1 MIHLI
6 EVSYFLILLTAIL
19 RCLYFWQ
26 LKEYRLDR
34 FKDFL
39 STSQRLQFFLPSK
52 HFFRPK
58 LTLKIILLGYLSV
71 YFSVLIINFFPQQLL
86 ALIIA
91 FILTPVTTSLSV
103 LLIKPI
109 SDMFIDLLIFLA
121 KLKMK
126 LMPKSQIVIGITGS
140 FGKTSTK
147 EILSHVL
154 SAKFKVCKTLGTN
167 NTAIGVALTVLKQ
180 LNRSHQYFVVEMGAY
195 KKGEIK
201 AICQIVKPKIAII
214 TGITDQH
221 LSLFGSQE
229 NLIQAKSE
237 LLLAL
242 PAKSPAFFN
251 GDNEITKKLAN
262 QFPHLNTMEYYFP
275 KNKFTTNL
283 LGDYQQL
290 NLQAAYLVAQKLQL
304 SPNLIRARFTNIPVF
319 KTMLVKRIGLHQS
332 VIIDDSYNANPEG
345 FKAAINY
352 VKTLNYSQKILITSG
367 MIELGFASQKHHQEI
382 GKLAQSVF
390 NQVLVT
396 KPDVAAF
403 FPQVQ
408 LEPDPGK
415 ILKKLKLNSQTLVL
429 LEGRLPEK
437 FILSLCPNQS

>member
-1 MIHLI
+1 MIHYLEI
-6 EVSYFLILLTAIL
+6 IYFLILLTAIL

-26 LKEYRLDR
+26 LKEYRFDR

-39 STSQRLQFFLPSK
+39 TTSSRWQFLLPTK

-58 LTLKIILLGYLSV
+58 LTLKIILLSYLAV
-71 YFSVLIINFFPQQLL
+71 YFSVLFMNFFPQQIGPVL
-86 ALIIA
+86 AFFLVP
-91 FILTPVTTSLSV
+91 LSTSLAV

-109 SDMFIDLLIFLA
+109 SDLLTDLLIFLA
-121 KLKMK
+121 KLKMRY
-126 LMPKSQIVIGITGS
+126 MPQSLIVIGITGS
-140 FGKTSTK
+140 YGKTATK

-154 SAKFKVCKTLGTN
+154 RAKFKVCQTLGTN

-195 KKGEIK
+195 TKGEIK
-201 AICQIVKPKIAII
+201 TICQIVKPKIAIL

-237 LLLAL
+237 LLFAL
-242 PAKSPAFFN
+242 PAQSPAFFN
-251 GDNEITKKLAN
+251 GQNPITNKLAKN
-262 QFPHLNTMEYYFP
+262 FPHLNTIYYYFP

-290 NLQAAYLVAQKLQL
+290 NLQAAYLVAQKLKL
-304 SPNLIRARFTNIPVF
+304 SPQLIRKRFTYIPAF
-319 KTMLVKRIGLHQS
+319 KTMLVKKIGLHQS
-332 VIIDDSYNANPEG
+332 TIIDDSYNANPEG

-352 VKTLNYSQKILITSG
+352 VKTLNYPQKILITSG
-367 MIELGFASQKHHQEI
+367 INELGSASEKHHREI
-382 GKLAQSVF
+382 GKLAQPVF
-390 NQVLVT
+390 NQIFVT

-403 FPQVQ
+403 FPQAQ
-408 LEPDPGK
+408 AERDPNK
-415 ILKKLKLNSQTLVL
+415 ILKKLTFNHQTLIL
-429 LEGRLPEK
+429 LASRLPKK
-437 FILSLCPNQS
+437 FIDRLCPNQF

>member
-6 EVSYFLILLTAIL
+6 EVGYLLILLTAIL

-39 STSQRLQFFLPSK
+39 TTSQRLQFFLPSK

-58 LTLKIILLGYLSV
+58 LTLKIILLSYLSV

-86 ALIIA
+86 SPLIA
-91 FILTPVTTSLSV
+91 FILTPLTTTLSV

-109 SDMFIDLLIFLA
+109 SDMLIDLLIFLA
-121 KLKMK
+121 KLKMR
-126 LMPKSQIVIGITGS
+126 LMPKSQTVIGITGS

-154 SAKFKVCKTLGTN
+154 SAKFTVCKTLGTN

-221 LSLFGSQE
+221 LSLFGTQE

-242 PAKSPAFFN
+242 PAKSLAFFN
-251 GDNEITKKLAN
+251 GQNSVTKKLAKN
-262 QFPHLNTMEYYFP
+262 FSHLSTVIYYFP
-275 KNKFTTNL
+275 RNKFTTNL
-283 LGDYQQL
+283 LGNYQQL
-290 NLQAAYLVAQKLQL
+290 NLQAAYLAAQKLHL
-304 SPNLIRARFTNIPVF
+304 PPKLIQARFTNIPAF

-332 VIIDDSYNANPEG
+332 TVIDDSYNANPEG

-352 VKTLNYSQKILITSG
+352 LKTLNYPQKILITSG
-367 MIELGFASQKHHQEI
+367 MIELGSASEKHHQEI
-382 GKLAQSVF
+382 DKLAQSTF
-390 NQVLVT
+390 TQIYLT
-396 KPDVAAF
+396 KPDILKF
-403 FPQVQ
+403 FSKAQY
-408 LEPDPGK
+408 EPDPRQ
-415 ILKKLKLNSQTLVL
+415 ILKKLKLNNQTVVL
-429 LEGRLPEK
+429 LASRLPKK
-437 FILSLCPNQS
+437 FIDQLCPSQS

>member
-6 EVSYFLILLTAIL
+6 EVIYFLILLTAIL

-26 LKEYRLDR
+26 LKEYRWDR

-39 STSQRLQFFLPSK
+39 TTSSRLQFFLPTK

-58 LTLKIILLGYLSV
+58 LTLKIILLSYLTV
-71 YFSVLIINFFPQQLL
+71 YFTILFINFFPHQLIGPIL
-86 ALIIA
+86 AFFLV
-91 FILTPVTTSLSV
+91 PVSVSLSV

-109 SDMFIDLLIFLA
+109 TDLLIDLLIFLA
-121 KLKMK
+121 KLKIK

-140 FGKTSTK
+140 FAKTSTK

-167 NTAIGVALTVLKQ
+167 NTAIGVALTILKQ
-180 LNRSHQYFVVEMGAY
+180 LKSSHQYLVVEMGAY

-242 PAKSPAFFN
+242 PAKSLAFFN
-251 GDNEITKKLAN
+251 GQNPITQKLAQN
-262 QFPHLNTMEYYFP
+262 FSHLNTILYYYP

-290 NLQAAYLVAQKLQL
+290 NLQAAYLVAQKLKL
-304 SPNLIRARFTNIPVF
+304 SPKLIRARFTNIPAF
-319 KTMLVKRIGLHQS
+319 KTMLVKKIGLHQAA
-332 VIIDDSYNANPEG
+332 IIDDSYNANPEG

-352 VKTLNYSQKILITSG
+352 VKTLNYPQKILITSG
-367 MIELGFASQKHHQEI
+367 MIELGSASSQHHQEI
-382 GKLAQSVF
+382 SKLAQTVF
-390 NQVLVT
+390 TQIYLT
-396 KPDVAAF
+396 KPDIAKF
-403 FPQVQ
+403 FPQAQV
-408 LEPDPGK
+408 EPDPGK
-415 ILKKLKLNSQTLVL
+415 IIKKLTLNSRTLIL
-429 LEGRLPEK
+429 LEGRLPQK

>member
-6 EVSYFLILLTAIL
+6 EVSYFLILLTAVL

-39 STSQRLQFFLPSK
+39 STSQRLQFFLPSQ

-71 YFSVLIINFFPQQLL
+71 YFSVLIINFFPHQLIGPLL
-86 ALIIA
+86 AFFLV
-91 FILTPVTTSLSV
+91 PVSASLSV

-109 SDMFIDLLIFLA
+109 SDLLTDLLIFLA
-121 KLKMK
+121 KLKMR
-126 LMPKSQIVIGITGS
+126 LMPKSQTVIGITGS

-201 AICQIVKPKIAII
+201 TICQIVKPKIAII

-242 PAKSPAFFN
+242 PPQSLAFFN
-251 GDNEITKKLAN
+251 SQNPVTKKLAQN
-262 QFPHLNTMEYYFP
+262 FPHLQTILYQYP
-275 KNKFTTNL
+275 KKKYKTNL

-290 NLQAAYLVAQKLQL
+290 NLQAAYLVALKLKL
-304 SPNLIRARFTNIPVF
+304 PSKIIASRLTNIPAF
-319 KTMLVKRIGLHQS
+319 KTMLVKKIGLHQAA
-332 VIIDDSYNANPEG
+332 IIDDSYNANPEG

-367 MIELGFASQKHHQEI
+367 MIELGSASQKHHREI
-382 GKLAQSVF
+382 GELAQSIF
-390 NQVLVT
+390 NQVFVT

-408 LEPDPGK
+408 LEPEPGK
-415 ILKKLKLNSQTLVL
+415 ILKKLKLNSRTLIL
-429 LEGRLPEK
+429 LEGRLPQK
-437 FILSLCPNQS
+437 FILSLCLNQS

>member
-6 EVSYFLILLTAIL
+6 EVIYFLILLTAIL

-26 LKEYRLDR
+26 LKEYRWDR

-39 STSQRLQFFLPSK
+39 TTSSRLQFFLPTK

-58 LTLKIILLGYLSV
+58 LTLKIILLSYLTV
-71 YFSVLIINFFPQQLL
+71 YFTILFINFFPHQLIGPIL
-86 ALIIA
+86 AFFLV
-91 FILTPVTTSLSV
+91 PVSVSLSV

-109 SDMFIDLLIFLA
+109 TDLLIDLLIFLA
-121 KLKMK
+121 KLKIK

-140 FGKTSTK
+140 FAKTSTK

-167 NTAIGVALTVLKQ
+167 NTAIGVALTILKQ
-180 LNRSHQYFVVEMGAY
+180 LKSSHQYFVVEMGAY

-251 GDNEITKKLAN
+251 GQNSITQKLAQN
-262 QFPHLNTMEYYFP
+262 FSHLNTILYYYP

-290 NLQAAYLVAQKLQL
+290 NLQAAYLAAQKLKL
-304 SPNLIRARFTNIPVF
+304 SPKLIRARFANIPVF
-319 KTMLVKRIGLHQS
+319 KTMLVKKIGLHQAA
-332 VIIDDSYNANPEG
+332 IIDDSYNANPEG

-352 VKTLNYSQKILITSG
+352 VKTLNYPQKILITSG
-367 MIELGFASQKHHQEI
+367 MIELGSASQHHHQEI
-382 GKLAQSVF
+382 GKLARSVF
-390 NQVLVT
+390 TQIYLI
-396 KPDVAAF
+396 KSDIAKF
-403 FPQVQ
+403 FPQAQV
-408 LEPDPGK
+408 ESDPRQ
-415 ILKKLKLNSQTLVL
+415 ILKTLKLNSQTLIL
-429 LEGRLPEK
+429 LEGRLPQK

>member
-1 MIHLI
+1 MIHLL

-39 STSQRLQFFLPSK
+39 TTSSRLQFLLPSK

-71 YFSVLIINFFPQQLL
+71 YFSILIIKFFPDQLL
-86 ALIIA
+86 GPVLA
-91 FILTPVTTSLSV
+91 FFLAPATVSLSV

-109 SDMFIDLLIFLA
+109 TDMLTDLIIFLA
-121 KLKMK
+121 KLKMR
-126 LMPKSQIVIGITGS
+126 LMPKSQTVIGITGS
-140 FGKTSTK
+140 FAKTSIK

-154 SAKFKVCKTLGTN
+154 QAKFNVCKTLGTN
-167 NTAIGVALTVLKQ
+167 NTSIGVALTVLKQ

-221 LSLFGSQE
+221 LSLFGSRE

-242 PAKSPAFFN
+242 PAKSPAWFN
-251 GDNEITKKLAN
+251 GQNPVTKKLAN
-262 QFPHLNTMEYYFP
+262 HFPHLRVVIYYYP
-275 KNKFTTNL
+275 KKKFTTNL

-290 NLQAAYLVAQKLQL
+290 NLQAAYLVGQKLQL
-304 SPNLIRARFTNIPVF
+304 PPKLIRARFTNIPAF
-319 KTMLVKRIGLHQS
+319 KTMLVKKNGLNQAT
-332 VIIDDSYNANPEG
+332 IIDDSYSANPEG
-345 FKAAINY
+345 FRAVLNY
-352 VKTLNYSQKILITSG
+352 IKTLDYPQKILITSG
-367 MIELGFASQKHHQEI
+367 MIELGSASQKHHQEM
-382 GKLAQSVF
+382 GKLAQAIF
-390 NQVLVT
+390 NQVFVT
-396 KPDVAAF
+396 KPEVAAF

-408 LEPDPGK
+408 VEPDPGK
-415 ILKKLKLNSQTLVL
+415 ILKKLKLNSRTLVL
-429 LEGRLPEK
+429 LEGRLPKK
-437 FILSLCPNQS
+437 FILSLCQNQS

>member
-6 EVSYFLILLTAIL
+6 EVTYFLILLIAIL

-26 LKEYRLDR
+26 LKEYRWDR

-58 LTLKIILLGYLSV
+58 LTIKIILLGYLSI
-71 YFSVLIINFFPQQLL
+71 YFSILIINYFPQPLL
-86 ALIIA
+86 SPIIA

-109 SDMFIDLLIFLA
+109 SDMLTDLLIFLA

-126 LMPKSQIVIGITGS
+126 FMPKSQTVIGITGS
-140 FGKTSTK
+140 FAKTSTK

-154 SAKFKVCKTLGTN
+154 SAKFRVCKTLGTD

-180 LNRSHQYFVVEMGAY
+180 LKSSHQYFVVEMGAY

-201 AICQIVKPKIAII
+201 AICQMVKPKIAII

-221 LSLFGSQE
+221 LSLFGSRE

-251 GDNEITKKLAN
+251 GQNPVTKKLAN
-262 QFPHLNTMEYYFP
+262 QFPYLNTMYYYFP
-275 KNKFTTNL
+275 KNKFKTNL
-283 LGDYQQL
+283 LGDHQQL
-290 NLQAAYLVAQKLQL
+290 NLQVAYLVAQKLKVP
-304 SPNLIRARFTNIPVF
+304 SKIIAGRFTNIPAF
-319 KTMLVKRIGLHQS
+319 KTMLVRKIGLNQAT
-332 VIIDDSYNANPEG
+332 VIDDSYNANPEG
-345 FKAAINY
+345 FKVAINY

-367 MIELGFASQKHHQEI
+367 MIELGSASQKHHQEI
-382 GKLAQSVF
+382 GKLAQPIFNKVF
-390 NQVLVT
+390 VT
-396 KPDVAAF
+396 KPNIAVF
-403 FPQVQ
+403 FSHVQ

-415 ILKKLKLNSQTLVL
+415 ILKKIKLDSWTLVL

>member
-126 LMPKSQIVIGITGS
+126 LMPKSQTVIGITGS

-180 LNRSHQYFVVEMGAY
+180 LKKSHQYFVVEMGAY

-201 AICQIVKPKIAII
+201 AICKIVKPKIAII

-221 LSLFGSQE
+221 LSLFGSRE

-237 LLLAL
+237 LLLVL

-251 GDNEITKKLAN
+251 GQNPVTKKLAQN
-262 QFPHLNTMEYYFP
+262 FPHLQTILYQYP
-275 KNKFTTNL
+275 KKKHKTNL

-290 NLQAAYLVAQKLQL
+290 NLQAAYLVALKLKL
-304 SPNLIRARFTNIPVF
+304 PSKIIASRFTNIPAF
-319 KTMLVKRIGLHQS
+319 KTMLVKKIGLNQAA
-332 VIIDDSYNANPEG
+332 IIDDSYNANPEG
-345 FKAAINY
+345 FKAVINY

>member
-1 MIHLI
+1 MIYLI
-6 EVSYFLILLTAIL
+6 EVIYWLILLTAIL

-58 LTLKIILLGYLSV
+58 LTLKILLLVYLSV
-71 YFSVLIINFFPQQLL
+71 YFSILIINFFSQRLL
-86 ALIIA
+86 SPLIA
-91 FILTPVTTSLSV
+91 FILTPLTTSLSV

-109 SDMFIDLLIFLA
+109 SDMLTDMIIFLA

-126 LMPKSQIVIGITGS
+126 LMPKTQIVIGITGS

-154 SAKFKVCKTLGTN
+154 SAQFKVCKTLGTN
-167 NTAIGVALTVLKQ
+167 NTALGVALTVLKQ
-180 LNRSHQYFVVEMGAY
+180 LNRFHQYFVVEMGAY

-242 PAKSPAFFN
+242 PPKSQAFFN
-251 GDNEITKKLAN
+251 GQNPVTEKLAKN
-262 QFPHLNTMEYYFP
+262 FLHLNTVIYYYP
-275 KNKFTTNL
+275 KKKFTTNL

-290 NLQAAYLVAQKLQL
+290 NLQAAYLVGQKLQL
-304 SPNLIRARFTNIPVF
+304 PPKLIRARFTNIPAF
-319 KTMLVKRIGLHQS
+319 KTMLVKKIGLNQS
-332 VIIDDSYNANPEG
+332 TVIDDSYNANPEG

-367 MIELGFASQKHHQEI
+367 MIELGSSSQKHHQEM
-382 GKLAQSVF
+382 GKLAQAIF
-390 NQVLVT
+390 NQVFVT
-396 KPDVAAF
+396 KPEIAPF
-403 FPQVQ
+403 FPGVQV
-408 LEPDPGK
+408 EPDPRQ
-415 ILKKLKLNSQTLVL
+415 ILKKLPLNSRTLVL
-429 LEGRLPEK
+429 LEGRLPKK

>member
-6 EVSYFLILLTAIL
+6 ELSYFLILLTAVL

-26 LKEYRLDR
+26 LKEYRWDR

-39 STSQRLQFFLPSK
+39 TTSSRLQFLLPSK

-58 LTLKIILLGYLSV
+58 LTLKIILLSYLTV
-71 YFSVLIINFFPQQLL
+71 YFSILIIRSFPDQLIGPVLVFFL
-86 ALIIA
+86 API
-91 FILTPVTTSLSV
+91 TVSLSV

-109 SDMFIDLLIFLA
+109 TDMLNDLIILLA
-121 KLKMK
+121 KLKMR
-126 LMPKSQIVIGITGS
+126 LMPKSQTAIGITGS
-140 FGKTSTK
+140 FAKTSTK

-180 LNRSHQYFVVEMGAY
+180 LKASHQYFVVEMGAY

-201 AICQIVKPKIAII
+201 TICQIVKPKIAII

-221 LSLFGSQE
+221 LSLFGSRE

-251 GDNEITKKLAN
+251 GQNPVTNKLAN
-262 QFPHLNTMEYYFP
+262 NFTHLNVVIYHYP
-275 KNKFTTNL
+275 KKKFKTNL

-290 NLQAAYLVAQKLQL
+290 NLQAAYLAAQKLKL
-304 SPNLIRARFTNIPVF
+304 SPKLIQARFTNIPAF
-319 KTMLVKRIGLHQS
+319 KTMLVKKIGLNQAA
-332 VIIDDSYNANPEG
+332 IIDDSYNANPEG

-352 VKTLNYSQKILITSG
+352 VKTLNYPQKILITSG
-367 MIELGFASQKHHQEI
+367 MIELGSASQQHHQEI
-382 GKLAQSVF
+382 GSLARSVF
-390 NQVLVT
+390 TQIYLT
-396 KPDVAAF
+396 KPDMAEF
-403 FPQVQ
+403 FPQAQV
-408 LEPDPGK
+408 EPDPRK
-415 ILKKLKLNSQTLVL
+415 ILKKLKLNNQTLIL
-429 LEGRLPEK
+429 LASRLPKK
-437 FILSLCPNQS
+437 FIDRLCPNQS